1 MIYEY
6 IITAFKVIVGVITHN
21 RLALASLIAL
31 GVMVMWVFFSLVFS
45 FQARFS
51 GRVKKI
57 NNYVSRNGF
66 SEDAKPG
73 LYQLIK
79 KMPYEFKR
87 GFKKF
92 ENNPS
97 SLPSDN
103 IKRFESLDMELS
115 GGVFNQ
121 NKSVIKTYINF
132 IFVTLSI
139 LSLAILS
146 TEDALTGYML
156 AEALVIPLL
165 FLITAKL
172 VYYVYTAIRQYQY
185 RCAVDEFN
193 YMLDNLDKVAQ
204 NNYADPKAVNMGFG
218 NASNEVIKTEPQ
230 YEPVV
235 ERVVIEPVYEE
246 EKAVDSV
253 YEDAFVVE
261 DVSVEDN
268 LNNEPVV
275 TESIEEVASE
285 IEPEIKEETDNLS
298 EEFVEEVKDYTEEKQ
313 EAVETHEEQSDFSSK
328 FKEDFKHL
336 NTSEVE
342 ENNIETIED
351 KNVSETT
358 EEIKE
363 EPEKEEETVEEK
375 QYSDN
380 FNPDF
385 ESLLDEEEEEVKPK
399 RGRGRPKKEVSST
412 GELVIN
418 NDKEFEEAL
427 VRAEKL
433 MRKNEEPLSASQT
446 KRIEKQ
452 LKELVDAMSK
462 YKEGK

>member
-285 IEPEIKEETDNLS
+285 IEPEIKEEIDSQVEEITEEVQSNIEEQEVENQEEANSEDTEKVVEES
-298 EEFVEEVKDYTEEKQ
+298 EEE
-313 EAVETHEEQSDFSSK
+313 
-328 FKEDFKHL
+328 
-336 NTSEVE
+336 
-342 ENNIETIED
+342 
-351 KNVSETT
+351 
-358 EEIKE
+358 EEI
-363 EPEKEEETVEEK
+363 VEEK
-375 QYSDN
+375 EYSDN

-385 ESLLDEEEEEVKPK
+385 EALLDEEEEEVKPK

>member
-21 RLALASLIAL
+21 RLALAALIAL
-31 GVMVMWVFFSLVFS
+31 GVMVVWVFFSLLFS
-45 FQARFS
+45 FQAKFC

-57 NNYVSRNGF
+57 NNYVSRNGLGNN
-66 SEDAKPG
+66 AKPG
-73 LYQLIK
+73 LYELMK

-92 ENNPS
+92 ESNPS

-103 IKRFESLDMELS
+103 INRFQSLDMELS

-132 IFVTLSI
+132 VFVTLAI
-139 LSLAILS
+139 FSLAILS

-156 AEALVIPLL
+156 AEALVIPLI

-204 NNYADPKAVNMGFG
+204 NNYADPNARNMGFG
-218 NASNEVIKTEPQ
+218 NEVKENVKEEPQ
-230 YEPVV
+230 YQPVVDEVKVETINNHVEEDIEEPVQAQTV
-235 ERVVIEPVYEE
+235 ESPKVEKVSLAEIKKFQPEETNVVDMQPSVEE
-246 EKAVDSV
+246 E
-253 YEDAFVVE
+253 
-261 DVSVEDN
+261 
-268 LNNEPVV
+268 
-275 TESIEEVASE
+275 IEEVVE
-285 IEPEIKEETDNLS
+285 
-298 EEFVEEVKDYTEEKQ
+298 EEFVSEITENEENSNNFESFFADLSDE
-313 EAVETHEEQSDFSSK
+313 EEQS
-328 FKEDFKHL
+328 
-336 NTSEVE
+336 
-342 ENNIETIED
+342 
-351 KNVSETT
+351 
-358 EEIKE
+358 EEIAE
-363 EPEKEEETVEEK
+363 EKPEETVEEVSEEVVEEQPEDNVIMQEDNQEGEK
-375 QYSDN
+375 EIVEEQKVYEDN
-380 FNPDF
+380 FNPNFDM
-385 ESLLDEEEEEVKPK
+385 LLEDEEEVKPK